1 VLLEKAKFIKILVF
15 AEEFKV
21 FLCVVNDILY
31 DGEDKF
37 MGILKKSGK
46 VFFWNTLGSIIGFG
60 FQMILAVLLGQ
71 QEYGKAN
78 ILIGAVGTL
87 HAFSGFGFSL
97 MVIRECARLPDKA
110 LLILQSAVKKLLLV
124 NCLLIPL
131 LYFAIWIMLKD
142 SNMNS
147 WYYVFFCL
155 AILISQT
162 ISELLFS
169 FYRGISKPE
178 KASFLQ
184 MVVFRSLYVLFFFSV
199 VLLFGFTHYSMILGM
214 ALSWFVILVITVAK
228 ALGGYNKKE
237 NIKLPLRSNLYFYL
251 TAITYSV
258 YTSFSKVLQGIFATE
273 ATVGALSLGLTLGMI
288 GNLFGAAFSSVAM
301 PGFSINWRDR
311 NFALLKETFMNVSR
325 WNAFLVL
332 PIVLFLTVNITR
344 LMNFIGWKSNDLSWI
359 VLILVLSQF
368 FNSFVGPNGTLLNMA
383 GKESKEMLNG
393 FLKLCIGLL
402 LGLTIGP
409 SFTWGIAISIAL
421 SEIVVNIS
429 KLIQVRKYYGI
440 YPYNIKQ
447 LVFLSIMAL
456 GEFST
461 FYVVSKAFS
470 NGLLWIFTSSFFII
484 GFMAFSFIVSPD
496 SYDRKSIRRF
506 VETLKKKH

>member
-1 VLLEKAKFIKILVF
+1 
-15 AEEFKV
+15 
-21 FLCVVNDILY
+21 
-31 DGEDKF
+31 

-46 VFFWNTLGSIIGFG
+46 VFFWSTLGSAIGFG
-60 FQMILAVLLGQ
+60 FQIVLAALLGQ

-87 HAFSGFGFSL
+87 YAFSGFGFSL
-97 MVIRECARLPDKA
+97 VVIRESARLPDKA
-110 LLILQSAVKKLLLV
+110 LLILRSALRRLLLV
-124 NCLLIPL
+124 DVLLIPL
-131 LYFAIWIMLKD
+131 FYYAVWFILKD
-142 SNMNS
+142 SDMNS
-147 WYYVFFCL
+147 WHYVLLCL

-184 MVVFRSLYVLFFFSV
+184 GVLYRFLYVLFFFLV
-199 VLLFGFTHYSMILGM
+199 VLRFGFTHYSVVLAM
-214 ALSWFVILVITVAK
+214 ALSWFVILVITMVK
-228 ALGGYNKKE
+228 ALRNYTKSE
-237 NIKLPLRSNLYFYL
+237 HIKLPLRSNLYFYL

-258 YTSFSKVLQGIFATE
+258 YNSFSKVLQGAFATE
-273 ATVGALSLGLTLGMI
+273 EAVGALSLGLSLGMI

-301 PGFSINWRDR
+301 ASFSTNWRDR
-311 NFALLKETFMNVSR
+311 NFASLRETFMNVSR

-359 VLILVLSQF
+359 ILIIVLSQF

-383 GKESKEMLNG
+383 GRESKEMTNG
-393 FLKLCIGLL
+393 FLKLCVGLL
-402 LGLTIGP
+402 LGFSIGP
-409 SFTWGIAISIAL
+409 FFTWGIALSIAL

-440 YPYNIKQ
+440 YPYNMKQ
-447 LVFLSIMAL
+447 LLFLCTMTA
-456 GEFST
+456 GEFFA
-461 FYVVSKAFS
+461 FYGISKAIS
-470 NGLLWIFTSSFFII
+470 NQLIWIFISSAFMMA
-484 GFMAFSFIVSPD
+484 FMAFSFMVSPELN
-496 SYDRKSIRRF
+496 DRENIRRF
-506 VETLKKKH
+506 MGTLRKKRER